1 MNLAI
6 TYEMDYYIYDQEII
20 LFIKSLKNM
29 QNRNFWKQ

>member
-6 TYEMDYYIYDQEII
+6 PYEMDYFIFGQEII
-20 LFIKSLKNM
+20 FILSRAESM